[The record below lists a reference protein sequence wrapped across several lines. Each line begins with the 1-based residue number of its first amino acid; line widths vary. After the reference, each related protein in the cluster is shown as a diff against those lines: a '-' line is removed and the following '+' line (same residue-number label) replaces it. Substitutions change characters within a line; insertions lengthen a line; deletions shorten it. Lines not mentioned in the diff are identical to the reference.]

1 MDLEWDDLCPTMIRY
16 KISCKRVQTCE
27 AYRRYQRLLLQED
40 KAFKSVEKEKTRKI
54 LSKLEVGLRSAMS
67 FVDWIYVSN
76 NFIRCNI
83 KTIRKVD
90 CSRCSALQTCGTNG
104 F

>member
-1 MDLEWDDLCPTMIRY
+1 MDLEWEELCPTILRY
-16 KISCKRVQTCE
+16 KISNKRLQTYD
-27 AYRRYQRLLLQED
+27 AYRRCQRLLLQED
-40 KAFKSVEKEKTRKI
+40 KTFKSVEKEKTRKMF
-54 LSKLEVGLRSAMS
+54 SKLEVDLRSAMG

-83 KTIRKVD
+83 KIIRKVD